1 MEIIVF
7 LSIVIAVL
15 AVLTSIVLVRRV
27 KKQIAEMTDALVDV
41 KNGNGNRRILSA
53 TNELTAPLGE
63 LAVLKGIDFQADT
76 GEVIVII
83 GPSGMGKSTF
93 LRCINYIERP
103 EKGIIEIDNVK
114 VDAEKCTEKEI
125 KQLRLK
131 TSMVFQNY
139 NIFKNKTVIENVML
153 PMTSVQKIEKEIAK
167 EKALQYLDQV
177 GLLDKVNEYP
187 SRLSGGQQQRVGIAR
202 AMAVNPKLILLDEPT
217 SSLDP
222 ELVLGILDILR
233 NLANEH
239 KRTMIIVTHEMS
251 FAKEIADRIIFMDDG
266 RIIEE
271 GTPEKI
277 FSNPQNERTK
287 RFLERFQTF

>member
-1 MEIIVF
+1 MIKV
-7 LSIVIAVL
+7 
-15 AVLTSIVLVRRV
+15 
-27 KKQIAEMTDALVDV
+27 TDLH
-41 KNGNGNRRILSA
+41 KSF
-53 TNELTAPLGE
+53 GE

-271 GTPEKI
+271 GTPKKI

-287 RFLERFQTF
+287 RFLESPDILRK

>member
-1 MEIIVF
+1 MIKV
-7 LSIVIAVL
+7 
-15 AVLTSIVLVRRV
+15 
-27 KKQIAEMTDALVDV
+27 TDLH
-41 KNGNGNRRILSA
+41 KSF
-53 TNELTAPLGE
+53 GE

-114 VDAEKCTEKEI
+114 VDAEKCTEKEM

-202 AMAVNPKLILLDEPT
+202 AMAVNSKLILLDEPT

>member
-1 MEIIVF
+1 MIKV
-7 LSIVIAVL
+7 
-15 AVLTSIVLVRRV
+15 
-27 KKQIAEMTDALVDV
+27 
-41 KNGNGNRRILSA
+41 
-53 TNELTAPLGE
+53 TNLHKSFGE

-114 VDAEKCTEKEI
+114 VDAEKCTEKEM

-222 ELVLGILDILR
+222 ELVLGILDILK

>member
-1 MEIIVF
+1 MIKI
-7 LSIVIAVL
+7 
-15 AVLTSIVLVRRV
+15 
-27 KKQIAEMTDALVDV
+27 TDLH
-41 KNGNGNRRILSA
+41 KNF
-53 TNELTAPLGE
+53 GE
-63 LAVLKGIDFQADT
+63 LNVLKGIDFQADT
-76 GEVIVII
+76 GEVIGII

-103 EKGIIEIDNVK
+103 EKGIIEIDNIK

-139 NIFKNKTVIENVML
+139 NIFKNKTVIENLML
-153 PMTSVQKIEKEIAK
+153 PMTSVQKIDKGKAK
-167 EKALQYLDQV
+167 EKALQYLEQV

-239 KRTMIIVTHEMS
+239 KRTMIIVTHEMR

-266 RIIEE
+266 RIIEQ
-271 GTPEKI
+271 GTPEEI
-277 FSNPQNERTK
+277 FTNPQNDRTK
-287 RFLERFQTF
+287 RFLERFQEF

>member
-1 MEIIVF
+1 MIKV
-7 LSIVIAVL
+7 
-15 AVLTSIVLVRRV
+15 
-27 KKQIAEMTDALVDV
+27 TDLH
-41 KNGNGNRRILSA
+41 KSF
-53 TNELTAPLGE
+53 GE

-287 RFLERFQTF
+287 RFQERFQTF

>member
-1 MEIIVF
+1 MIKV
-7 LSIVIAVL
+7 
-15 AVLTSIVLVRRV
+15 
-27 KKQIAEMTDALVDV
+27 TDLH
-41 KNGNGNRRILSA
+41 KSF
-53 TNELTAPLGE
+53 GE

-114 VDAEKCTEKEI
+114 VDAEQCTEKEM

>member
-1 MEIIVF
+1 MIKV
-7 LSIVIAVL
+7 
-15 AVLTSIVLVRRV
+15 
-27 KKQIAEMTDALVDV
+27 TDLH
-41 KNGNGNRRILSA
+41 KSF
-53 TNELTAPLGE
+53 GE
-63 LAVLKGIDFQADT
+63 LAVLNGIYFQADT

-177 GLLDKVNEYP
+177 GLLDKINEYP

-271 GTPEKI
+271 GTPEDI

>member
-1 MEIIVF
+1 MIKV
-7 LSIVIAVL
+7 
-15 AVLTSIVLVRRV
+15 
-27 KKQIAEMTDALVDV
+27 TDLH
-41 KNGNGNRRILSA
+41 KSF
-53 TNELTAPLGE
+53 GE

-202 AMAVNPKLILLDEPT
+202 TMAVNPKLILLDEPT

-251 FAKEIADRIIFMDDG
+251 FAKEIADRIVFMDDG

>member
-1 MEIIVF
+1 MIKV
-7 LSIVIAVL
+7 
-15 AVLTSIVLVRRV
+15 
-27 KKQIAEMTDALVDV
+27 TDLH
-41 KNGNGNRRILSA
+41 KSF
-53 TNELTAPLGE
+53 GE

-76 GEVIVII
+76 GEVIGII

-114 VDAEKCTEKEI
+114 VDAEKCTEKEM

-153 PMTSVQKIEKEIAK
+153 PMTSVQKIEKEMAK

>member
-1 MEIIVF
+1 MIKV
-7 LSIVIAVL
+7 
-15 AVLTSIVLVRRV
+15 
-27 KKQIAEMTDALVDV
+27 TDLH
-41 KNGNGNRRILSA
+41 KSF
-53 TNELTAPLGE
+53 GE

-93 LRCINYIERP
+93 LR
-103 EKGIIEIDNVK
+103 GIIEIDNVK

-251 FAKEIADRIIFMDDG
+251 FAKEIADRIVFMDDG

>member
-1 MEIIVF
+1 MIKV
-7 LSIVIAVL
+7 
-15 AVLTSIVLVRRV
+15 
-27 KKQIAEMTDALVDV
+27 TDLH
-41 KNGNGNRRILSA
+41 KSF
-53 TNELTAPLGE
+53 GE
-63 LAVLKGIDFQADT
+63 LAVLKGIDLQADT

-114 VDAEKCTEKEI
+114 VDAEKCTEKEM

-271 GTPEKI
+271 GTPEEI

>member
-1 MEIIVF
+1 MIKV
-7 LSIVIAVL
+7 
-15 AVLTSIVLVRRV
+15 
-27 KKQIAEMTDALVDV
+27 TDLH
-41 KNGNGNRRILSA
+41 KSF
-53 TNELTAPLGE
+53 GE

-114 VDAEKCTEKEI
+114 VDAEKCTEKDI

>member
-1 MEIIVF
+1 MIKV
-7 LSIVIAVL
+7 
-15 AVLTSIVLVRRV
+15 
-27 KKQIAEMTDALVDV
+27 TDLH
-41 KNGNGNRRILSA
+41 KSF
-53 TNELTAPLGE
+53 GE

-271 GTPEKI
+271 GTPEEI

-287 RFLERFQTF
+287 RFLERFRHFEKVNLAKNSYKKDRK

>member
-1 MEIIVF
+1 MIKV
-7 LSIVIAVL
+7 
-15 AVLTSIVLVRRV
+15 
-27 KKQIAEMTDALVDV
+27 TDLH
-41 KNGNGNRRILSA
+41 KSF
-53 TNELTAPLGE
+53 GE

-177 GLLDKVNEYP
+177 GLLDKINEYP

-202 AMAVNPKLILLDEPT
+202 AMAVNPQLILLDEPT

-271 GTPEKI
+271 GTPKKI

>member
-1 MEIIVF
+1 MIKV
-7 LSIVIAVL
+7 
-15 AVLTSIVLVRRV
+15 
-27 KKQIAEMTDALVDV
+27 TDLH
-41 KNGNGNRRILSA
+41 KSF
-53 TNELTAPLGE
+53 GE

-153 PMTSVQKIEKEIAK
+153 PMISVQKIEKEIAK

-177 GLLDKVNEYP
+177 GLLDKINEYP

-202 AMAVNPKLILLDEPT
+202 AMAVNPQLILLDEPT

>member
-1 MEIIVF
+1 MIKV
-7 LSIVIAVL
+7 
-15 AVLTSIVLVRRV
+15 
-27 KKQIAEMTDALVDV
+27 TDLH
-41 KNGNGNRRILSA
+41 KSF
-53 TNELTAPLGE
+53 GE

-222 ELVLGILDILR
+222 ELVLGSLDILR

>member
-1 MEIIVF
+1 MIKV
-7 LSIVIAVL
+7 
-15 AVLTSIVLVRRV
+15 
-27 KKQIAEMTDALVDV
+27 TDLH
-41 KNGNGNRRILSA
+41 KSF
-53 TNELTAPLGE
+53 GE

-93 LRCINYIERP
+93 LRCINYIEQP

-271 GTPEKI
+271 GTPKKI

>member
-1 MEIIVF
+1 
-7 LSIVIAVL
+7 
-15 AVLTSIVLVRRV
+15 
-27 KKQIAEMTDALVDV
+27 
-41 KNGNGNRRILSA
+41 
-53 TNELTAPLGE
+53 
-63 LAVLKGIDFQADT
+63 
-76 GEVIVII
+76 
-83 GPSGMGKSTF
+83 
-93 LRCINYIERP
+93 
-103 EKGIIEIDNVK
+103 
-114 VDAEKCTEKEI
+114 
-125 KQLRLK
+125 
-131 TSMVFQNY
+131 MVFQNY

-177 GLLDKVNEYP
+177 GLLDKINEYP

-202 AMAVNPKLILLDEPT
+202 AMAVNPQLILLDEPT

-271 GTPEKI
+271 GTPEDI

>member
-1 MEIIVF
+1 MIKI
-7 LSIVIAVL
+7 
-15 AVLTSIVLVRRV
+15 
-27 KKQIAEMTDALVDV
+27 TDLH
-41 KNGNGNRRILSA
+41 KSFGNLH
-53 TNELTAPLGE
+53 
-63 LAVLKGIDFQADT
+63 VLKGIDFQADT
-76 GEVIVII
+76 GEVIAII

-139 NIFKNKTVIENVML
+139 NLFKNKTVLDNVML
-153 PMTSVQKIEKEIAK
+153 PMTSVQKLEKDEAK
-167 EKALQYLDQV
+167 KNALQYIDQV
-177 GLLDKVNEYP
+177 GLMDKINEYP

-222 ELVLGILDILR
+222 ELVLGILEILK

-239 KRTMIIVTHEMS
+239 KRTMIIVTHEMR
-251 FAKEIADRIIFMDDG
+251 FARDIADRIVFIDDG
-266 RIIEE
+266 KIIEE
-271 GTPEKI
+271 GTPEVL
-277 FSNPQNERTK
+277 FTNPQNERTK
-287 RFLERFQTF
+287 KFLERFQDV

>member
-1 MEIIVF
+1 MIKV
-7 LSIVIAVL
+7 
-15 AVLTSIVLVRRV
+15 
-27 KKQIAEMTDALVDV
+27 TDLH
-41 KNGNGNRRILSA
+41 KSF
-53 TNELTAPLGE
+53 GE

-153 PMTSVQKIEKEIAK
+153 PMTSVQKTEKEIAK

>member
-1 MEIIVF
+1 MIKV
-7 LSIVIAVL
+7 
-15 AVLTSIVLVRRV
+15 
-27 KKQIAEMTDALVDV
+27 TDLH
-41 KNGNGNRRILSA
+41 KSF
-53 TNELTAPLGE
+53 GE

-76 GEVIVII
+76 GEVLVII

-114 VDAEKCTEKEI
+114 VDAEKCTEKEM

>member
-1 MEIIVF
+1 MIKV
-7 LSIVIAVL
+7 
-15 AVLTSIVLVRRV
+15 
-27 KKQIAEMTDALVDV
+27 TDLH
-41 KNGNGNRRILSA
+41 KSF
-53 TNELTAPLGE
+53 GE

-125 KQLRLK
+125 EQLRLK

>member
-1 MEIIVF
+1 M
-7 LSIVIAVL
+7 
-15 AVLTSIVLVRRV
+15 
-27 KKQIAEMTDALVDV
+27 
-41 KNGNGNRRILSA
+41 
-53 TNELTAPLGE
+53 
-63 LAVLKGIDFQADT
+63 AVLKGIDFQADT

-177 GLLDKVNEYP
+177 GLLGKVNEYP

>member
-1 MEIIVF
+1 M
-7 LSIVIAVL
+7 AVL
-15 AVLTSIVLVRRV
+15 EVRNV
-27 KKQIAEMTDALVDV
+27 KKVFGDNV
-41 KNGNGNRRILSA
+41 ILR
-53 TNELTAPLGE
+53 
-63 LAVLKGIDFQADT
+63 GIDLDVQKGD
-76 GEVIVII
+76 VIVIL
-83 GPSGMGKSTF
+83 GPSGSGKTTF
-93 LRCINYIERP
+93 LRCLNLL
-103 EKGIIEIDNVK
+103 EKPDEGSMALNGREYNLKNVK
-114 VDAEKCTEKEI
+114 NKEKMEI
-125 KQLRLK
+125 RRN
-131 TSMVFQNY
+131 TSFVFQNY
-139 NIFKNKTVIENVML
+139 NLFVNKTVLSNVTLGLTVGRHM
-153 PMTSVQKIEKEIAK
+153 KKEEAEKTGK
-167 EKALQYLDQV
+167 D
-177 GLLDKVNEYP
+177 LLDKVGLAGKYDYYP
-187 SRLSGGQQQRVGIAR
+187 AQLSGGMQQRVGIAR

-271 GTPEKI
+271 GTPEEI

>member
-1 MEIIVF
+1 MIKV
-7 LSIVIAVL
+7 
-15 AVLTSIVLVRRV
+15 
-27 KKQIAEMTDALVDV
+27 TDLH
-41 KNGNGNRRILSA
+41 KNF
-53 TNELTAPLGE
+53 GE

-177 GLLDKVNEYP
+177 GLLDKINEYP

-251 FAKEIADRIIFMDDG
+251 FAKEIADRIVFMDDG

>member
-1 MEIIVF
+1 MIKV
-7 LSIVIAVL
+7 
-15 AVLTSIVLVRRV
+15 
-27 KKQIAEMTDALVDV
+27 TDLH
-41 KNGNGNRRILSA
+41 KSF
-53 TNELTAPLGE
+53 GE

-114 VDAEKCTEKEI
+114 VDAEKCTEKEM

-167 EKALQYLDQV
+167 ERALQYLDQV

>member
-1 MEIIVF
+1 MIKV
-7 LSIVIAVL
+7 
-15 AVLTSIVLVRRV
+15 
-27 KKQIAEMTDALVDV
+27 TDLH
-41 KNGNGNRRILSA
+41 KNF
-53 TNELTAPLGE
+53 GE

-251 FAKEIADRIIFMDDG
+251 FAKEIADRIVFMDDG

-271 GTPEKI
+271 GTPEEI

>member
-1 MEIIVF
+1 MIKI
-7 LSIVIAVL
+7 
-15 AVLTSIVLVRRV
+15 
-27 KKQIAEMTDALVDV
+27 TDLH
-41 KNGNGNRRILSA
+41 KSFGNLH
-53 TNELTAPLGE
+53 
-63 LAVLKGIDFQADT
+63 VLKGIDFQADT
-76 GEVIVII
+76 GEVIAII

-139 NIFKNKTVIENVML
+139 NLFKNKTVLDNVML
-153 PMTSVQKIEKEIAK
+153 PMTSVQKLEKDEAK
-167 EKALQYLDQV
+167 KNALQYIDQV
-177 GLLDKVNEYP
+177 GLMDKINEYP

-222 ELVLGILDILR
+222 ELVLGILEILK

-239 KRTMIIVTHEMS
+239 KRTMIIVTHEMR
-251 FAKEIADRIIFMDDG
+251 FARDIADRIVFIDDG
-266 RIIEE
+266 KIIEE
-271 GTPEKI
+271 GTPEVL
-277 FSNPQNERTK
+277 FTNPQNERTK
-287 RFLERFQTF
+287 KFLERFQNV